1 MEMTPVTVIG
11 IGDDGAAGLFPQAV
25 EIIGTADLLVGGE
38 RQLSFFA
45 DVRATRMTLKTGVLA
60 AIDEIRRQQEAGL
73 RIVVLASGDPLFF
86 GIGGLLAKKLGADQ
100 VRIIPHFSSVQL
112 AFSRMKESSQDA
124 YIDSVHGRP
133 MIGLAQRL
141 DGRAKIALLTDK
153 DNTPARVAQY
163 LLDYGMDEYEAF
175 VAEKLGNPDE
185 RCRWFSLADLAH
197 AECDPLNVLI
207 LRHKAGATPPHW
219 GLGIEDD
226 QFQQRK
232 PDKGL
237 ITKKEVRVVSLAE
250 MNLKADSI
258 VWDIGTATGSVAI
271 EAARIARNGQVFA
284 VEKNEPD
291 LENAHANA
299 KKFRTDITFIHA
311 KAPQGLEQFPDPDAV
326 FVGGSGGELSELIQL
341 CRQRLRPNGRFV
353 LNAVTIENLYDAMQA
368 LKEAGFETSVTMLQ
382 VSRSKPILHLTRLEG
397 LNPVYVITGKIP
409 AEAKGEREEA

>member
-1 MEMTPVTVIG
+1 METTPVTVIG
-11 IGDDGAAGLFPQAV
+11 IGDDGASGLFPQAV
-25 EIIGTADLLVGGE
+25 EMIGMADLLVGGE
-38 RQLSFFA
+38 RQLSFFL
-45 DVRATRMTLKTGVLA
+45 DVRATRMEIKKGVMA
-60 AIDEIRRQQEAGL
+60 AIDEIRGQMEAGQ
-73 RIVVLASGDPLFF
+73 RIVVLASGDPLFY
-86 GIGGLLAKKLGADQ
+86 GIGGLLAKKLGADS

-133 MIGLAQRL
+133 MTGLAQRL
-141 DGRAKIALLTDK
+141 DGKAKIALLTDK
-153 DNTPARVAQY
+153 ENSPARVAQY

-185 RCRWFSLADLAH
+185 RCRWFSLADLAQT
-197 AECDPLNVLI
+197 ECDPLNVLI
-207 LRHKAGATPPHW
+207 IRHKADATLPHW

-226 QFQQRK
+226 QFLQRK

-250 MNLKADSI
+250 MNLKQDSV

-291 LENAHANA
+291 LENAYANA
-299 KKFRTDITFIHA
+299 RKFRTDITFIHA
-311 KAPQGLEQFPDPDAV
+311 KAPQGLEQLPDPDAV
-326 FVGGSGGELSELIQL
+326 FVGGSGGELPELIRL
-341 CRQRLRPNGRFV
+341 CRERLRPNGRFV
-353 LNAVTIENLYDAMQA
+353 LNAVTIENLYEAMQA
-368 LKEAGFETSVTMLQ
+368 LKEAGFETTVTMLQ

-409 AEAKGEREEA
+409 AEMEGEGD

>member
-1 MEMTPVTVIG
+1 M
-11 IGDDGAAGLFPQAV
+11 A
-25 EIIGTADLLVGGE
+25 
-38 RQLSFFA
+38 
-45 DVRATRMTLKTGVLA
+45 LKTGVLA

-73 RIVVLASGDPLFF
+73 RIVVLASGDPLFY
-86 GIGGLLAKKLGADQ
+86 GIGGLLAKKLGADAVQ
-100 VRIIPHFSSVQL
+100 IIPHFSSVQL

-124 YIDSVHGRP
+124 HIDSVHGRP
-133 MIGLAQRL
+133 ITGLAQRL
-141 DGRAKIALLTDK
+141 DGKAKVALLTDK
-153 DNTPARVAQY
+153 ENSPARVARY
-163 LLDYGMDEYEAF
+163 LLEYGMDEYEAF
-175 VAEKLGNPDE
+175 VAEKLGSQDE
-185 RCRWFSLADLAH
+185 RCRWFSLADLVQT
-197 AECDPLNVLI
+197 ECDPLNVLI
-207 LRHKAGATPPHW
+207 LRHKPGATPPHW

-226 QFQQRK
+226 QFRQRK

-291 LENAHANA
+291 LENAQANA
-299 KKFRTDITFIHA
+299 KKFRTDITLVHA

-326 FVGGSGGELSELIQL
+326 FVGGSGGELAELIGL
-341 CRQRLRPNGRFV
+341 CRERLRPNGRFV
-353 LNAVTIENLYDAMQA
+353 LNAVTIENLYEAMQA

-409 AEAKGEREEA
+409 VEAEGEGDQG